1 MYRIPKEL
9 DLSKAVG
16 EFTTQIHV
24 GKYDIQ
30 FEFGDVHFAIQ
41 SPIKVINKGEVIA
54 TWVEGVWPESG
65 FIEIFNVPVSGVNF
79 PDDRT
84 IIIIFENNLEMHL
97 SDNSDQYESM
107 QISIKG
113 ESGPWII

>member
-9 DLSKAVG
+9 DLSKTVG
-16 EFTTQIHV
+16 EFTTQINV

-30 FEFGDVHFAIQ
+30 FDFGDVHFAVQ
-41 SPIKVINKGEVIA
+41 SPIKILKEGKLIA
-54 TWVEGVWPESG
+54 TWEEGIWPESG
-65 FIEIFNVPVSGVNF
+65 FIEIFNLPVSSVQI

-84 IIIIFENNLEMHL
+84 IIIKFENKLEMHL

-113 ESGPWII
+113 EYG

>member
-30 FEFGDVHFAIQ
+30 FEFGDVQFSIQ
-41 SPIKVINKGEVIA
+41 SPIRIFEDGEVLA
-54 TWVEGVWPESG
+54 AWEEGKWPDSG
-65 FIEIFNVPVSGVNF
+65 FIEIFNVPITSVDI
-79 PDDRT
+79 PDDKT
-84 IIIIFENNLEMHL
+84 IIITFENNLEMYL
-97 SDNSDQYESM
+97 SDNSDKFESM

-113 ESGPWII
+113 ESQWII

>member
-9 DLSKAVG
+9 DLTKAVG
-16 EFTTQIHV
+16 EFTTQINV

-30 FEFGDVHFAIQ
+30 FSFGDVHFAIQ
-41 SPIKVINKGEVIA
+41 SSIKIIKEGKLIA
-54 TWVEGVWPESG
+54 SWEEGVWPESG
-65 FIEIFNVPVSGVNF
+65 FIEIFNIPISSVQI

-84 IIIIFENNLEMHL
+84 IIIKFENNLDMHL
-97 SDNSDQYESM
+97 NDNSDQYESM

>member
-9 DLSKAVG
+9 DLSKVVG
-16 EFTTQIHV
+16 EFTTQVCV

-30 FEFGDVHFAIQ
+30 FDLGDVHFAVQ
-41 SPIKVINKGEVIA
+41 SPVKIFKDGNVIA
-54 TWVEGVWPESG
+54 EWEEGKWPASG
-65 FIEIFNVPVSGVNF
+65 FIDIFNVPVTSVQI
-79 PDDRT
+79 PDDIT
-84 IIIIFENNLEMHL
+84 IIINFENSLEMHL
-97 SDNSDQYESM
+97 TDSSDQYESI